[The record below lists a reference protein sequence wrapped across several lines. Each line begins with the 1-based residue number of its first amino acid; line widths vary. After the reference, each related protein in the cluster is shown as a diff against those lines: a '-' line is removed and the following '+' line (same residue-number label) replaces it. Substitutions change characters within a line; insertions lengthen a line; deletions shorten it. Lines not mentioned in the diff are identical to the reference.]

1 MLFTGLWGEASSNG
15 ATTSAQ
21 SIVIIL
27 IVPGVLHLRY
37 PGLSEQHNQPL
48 YLRGHEQS
56 IPQGTIL
63 LCAEGLLPQCGYG
76 ADCQQRRT
84 SVSQNFLWLKWNN
97 GSRQSSVP
105 ISLFFCVW
113 ASSCPRMSTKFRNHH
128 THSFSIF
135 IYMYLFSVYDRFCPI
150 YTDF

>member
-1 MLFTGLWGEASSNG
+1 MLFSGLWGEASSNG

-84 SVSQNFLWLKWNN
+84 RVSQNFLWLKRNN

-113 ASSCPRMSTKFRNHH
+113 ASSGPRMSTKFRARNHH
-128 THSFSIF
+128 THSFLYLYIYSLYMIDFSQSI
-135 IYMYLFSVYDRFCPI
+135 YL
-150 YTDF
+150 

>member
-1 MLFTGLWGEASSNG
+1 MLFSGLWGEASSNG
-15 ATTSAQ
+15 ATNSAQ

-56 IPQGTIL
+56 IRQGTIL

-76 ADCQQRRT
+76 ADCQQKRT
-84 SVSQNFLWLKWNN
+84 RVSQNFLWLKWNN

-113 ASSCPRMSTKFRNHH
+113 ASSGPRMSTKF
-128 THSFSIF
+128 HSFLYLYIYCLYMIDFSQSI
-135 IYMYLFSVYDRFCPI
+135 YLQISL
-150 YTDF
+150 